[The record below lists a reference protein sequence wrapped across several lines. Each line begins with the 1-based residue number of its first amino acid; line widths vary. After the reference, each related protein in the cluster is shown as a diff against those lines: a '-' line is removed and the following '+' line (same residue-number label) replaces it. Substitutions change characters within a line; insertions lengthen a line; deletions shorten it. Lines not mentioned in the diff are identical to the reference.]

1 MKKKAFVVCHMMAS
15 VDGRIDCDMTEQIG
29 GDGYYKALAAL
40 NVDTTVEGKVTAL
53 KHYAEKQ
60 PFVAE
65 DKTPVGKEDVFKACD
80 GTGWEVVADTH
91 GTLRW
96 PDSDTPSRVCL
107 VSEDA
112 PKEYLDYLRGRG
124 TSYIATGKGG
134 IDLARAVEIL
144 ADVFGFKRIGVVGG
158 GHVNGGFLC
167 AGLLDEVSVVIGAAI
182 DGREGFA
189 SVFDGIEASH
199 TTPYKLHLMAVE
211 QMADESVWL
220 RYKL

>member
-1 MKKKAFVVCHMMAS
+1 M
-15 VDGRIDCDMTEQIG
+15 
-29 GDGYYKALAAL
+29 
-40 NVDTTVEGKVTAL
+40 
-53 KHYAEKQ
+53 
-60 PFVAE
+60 
-65 DKTPVGKEDVFKACD
+65 
-80 GTGWEVVADTH
+80 
-91 GTLRW
+91 
-96 PDSDTPSRVCL
+96 
-107 VSEDA
+107 SEDA

-124 TSYIATGKGG
+124 TLYIATGKGG

-144 ADVFGFKRIGVVGG
+144 ADVFGSKRIGVVGG
-158 GHVNGGFLC
+158 GHVNGGFLR

>member
-29 GDGYYKALAAL
+29 SDGYYKALAAL

-60 PFVAE
+60 PFVAVN
-65 DKTPVGKEDVFKACD
+65 KTPIGKEDVFKACD
-80 GTGWEVVADTH
+80 GTGWDGVADTH
-91 GTLRW
+91 GTLLW

-112 PKEYLDYLRGRG
+112 PKEYLDYLRGRD

-144 ADVFGFKRIGVVGG
+144 ADVFGSKRIGVVGG
-158 GHVNGGFLC
+158 GHINGGFLR

-199 TTPYKLHLMAVE
+199 TTPFKLHLMSVE
-211 QMADESVWL
+211 QMSDDSVWL
-220 RYKL
+220 RYNL

>member
-40 NVDTTVEGKVTAL
+40 NVDTRVEGKVTAL

-124 TSYIATGKGG
+124 TLYIATGKGG

-144 ADVFGFKRIGVVGG
+144 ADVFGSKRIGVVGG
-158 GHVNGGFLC
+158 GHVNGGFLR

>member
-15 VDGRIDCDMTEQIG
+15 IDGRIDCDMTEQIG

-40 NVDTTVEGKVTAL
+40 NVDTRVEGKVTAL

-124 TSYIATGKGG
+124 TLYIATGKGG

-144 ADVFGFKRIGVVGG
+144 ADVFGSKRIGVVGG
-158 GHVNGGFLC
+158 GHVNGGFLR

>member
-29 GDGYYKALAAL
+29 SDGYYKALAAL

-60 PFVAE
+60 PFVAVN
-65 DKTPVGKEDVFKACD
+65 KTPIGKEDVFKACD

-91 GTLRW
+91 GTLLW

-112 PKEYLDYLRGRG
+112 PKEYLDYLRGRD

-144 ADVFGFKRIGVVGG
+144 ADVFGSKRIGVVGG
-158 GHVNGGFLC
+158 GHINGGFLR

-199 TTPYKLHLMAVE
+199 TTPFKLHLMSVE
-211 QMADESVWL
+211 QMSDDSVWL
-220 RYKL
+220 RYNL

>member
-1 MKKKAFVVCHMMAS
+1 MMAS

-40 NVDTTVEGKVTAL
+40 NVDTRVEGKVTAL

-124 TSYIATGKGG
+124 TLYIATGKGG

-144 ADVFGFKRIGVVGG
+144 ADVFGSKRIGVVGG
-158 GHVNGGFLC
+158 GHVNGGFLR